1 MFETLLQNYDLR
13 RHGEKDPLSLSSPLL
28 PFLFSYIQISSMRR
42 GCIKLGNGR
51 IRYDYVN
58 V

>member
-1 MFETLLQNYDLR
+1 MFETPLQNYDLR
-13 RHGEKDPLSLSSPLL
+13 RHGEKHPPSPSPL
-28 PFLFSYIQISSMRR
+28 PFSYIQISSMRR
-42 GCIKLGNGR
+42 GCIKLGNDR